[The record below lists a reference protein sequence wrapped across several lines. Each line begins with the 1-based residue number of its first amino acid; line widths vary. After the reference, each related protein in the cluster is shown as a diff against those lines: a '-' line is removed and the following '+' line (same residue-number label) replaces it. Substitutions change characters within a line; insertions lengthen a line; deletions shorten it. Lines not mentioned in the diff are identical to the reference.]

1 MKIASFNIF
10 VNGLFTVYE
19 PSIITDTDLLVNAVT
34 TIGVAQGFSWRRG
47 NVDFYTI
54 DLSLI
59 GVEVFLNDNVMLPT
73 DTKRAVQ
80 VPFDVVGLDGVGIND
95 ELFSKVDVLH
105 VQAPDNRVH
114 WLGSYLPIPPG
125 HYTLTFA
132 QGFMPNWNITG
143 YQGVEYDE
151 SQQCSTWAK
160 LWFNQADNTEAKVLV
175 DGSPDPYLTLNPTF
189 PLNMNATPLMDQ
201 N

>member
-1 MKIASFNIF
+1 MKIAIFNILT
-10 VNGLFTVYE
+10 NGLFSVYE
-19 PSIITDTDLLVNAVT
+19 PSIITDTELLVNALTPVGT
-34 TIGVAQGFSWRRG
+34 AQGFSWRRG

-54 DLSLI
+54 NLLLI
-59 GVEVFLNDNVMLPT
+59 SVEVFLNDNVTLPT
-73 DTKRAVQ
+73 DTKRAIQ

-105 VQAPDNRVH
+105 LHPPDNRCH

-132 QGFMPNWNITG
+132 QGFMPNWDITG
-143 YQGVEYDE
+143 YQGVDDDE

-160 LWFNQADNTEAKVLV
+160 LWFNLADNTEAKILV

-189 PLNMNATPLMDQ
+189 PLDMDATPLMNQ
-201 N
+201 S